1 MSEHPE
7 VRALRRKLELSNAAL
22 ARATSEAALFK
33 RLNELLLHSNG
44 KLREKRDQA
53 RAEAEDNRR
62 RLVAS
67 MEEAAA
73 ATATLWRVRT
83 ALAVEE

>member
-33 RLNELLLHSNG
+33 SLNELLLHSNG

>member
-44 KLREKRDQA
+44 KLREKCDQA